1 MYLLIKLTKQMK
13 SCCQVM
19 FNSKSSIHF
28 DEEDDQIRR
37 IKCHKKGRVGNQK
50 KITKKRTIS
59 NFSFKNPFSAR
70 YS

>member
-37 IKCHKKGRVGNQK
+37 IKCPQKRTGRKQTKNYQK
-50 KITKKRTIS
+50 KNHI
-59 NFSFKNPFSAR
+59 
-70 YS
+70 